1 MTLEQ
6 RLIALARVIGGDI
19 KALASRA
26 LPYQTGAW
34 TPSVQNATG
43 YAFREGRF
51 TRLGNLVF
59 IEGAFDLDSRKVGGP
74 LIAGLPFPAHPDA
87 PSGGIHIH
95 QYRAARAFSILTG
108 EVIPG
113 TSILQVL
120 AAPAPRPSTTLS
132 TCANTF
138 GKTGSLSFSGHYTI
152 A

>member
-26 LPYQTGAW
+26 LPYQTGDW

-59 IEGAFDLDSRKVGGP
+59 IEGAFELDSRKVGGP

-87 PSGGIHIH
+87 PSGGLLIH
-95 QYRAARAFSILTG
+95 QYQTARALVHLSG
-108 EVIPG
+108 DVIPG
-113 TSILQVL
+113 TSVFQMRG
-120 AAPAPRPSTTLS
+120 ATRSSTSLS
-132 TCANTF
+132 TYANTF
-138 GKTGSLSFSGHYTI
+138 GKTGALSFSGRYTI

>member
-6 RLIALARVIGGDI
+6 RLIALARAIGGDI

-26 LPYQTGAW
+26 LPYQTGVW

-59 IEGAFDLDSRKVGGP
+59 IEGAFELDSRKVGGP
-74 LIAGLPFPAHPDA
+74 LIAGLPFTAHPDA

-95 QYRAARAFSILTG
+95 QYRTARAFSSLTG

-113 TSILQVL
+113 TAVL
-120 AAPAPRPSTTLS
+120 EVRGVTRSSTTLS
-132 TCANTF
+132 SYANTF
-138 GKTGSLSFSGHYTI
+138 GKTGALSFSGHYTI

>member
-59 IEGAFDLDSRKVGGP
+59 IEGVFELDSRKVGGP
-74 LIAGLPFPAHPDA
+74 LIAGLPFPAHADA
-87 PSGGIHIH
+87 PAGGIHIH
-95 QYRAARAFSILTG
+95 QYRAARAFSFLTG

-120 AAPAPRPSTTLS
+120 AAPRPSTTLS

-138 GKTGSLSFSGHYTI
+138 GKTGALSFSGHYTI